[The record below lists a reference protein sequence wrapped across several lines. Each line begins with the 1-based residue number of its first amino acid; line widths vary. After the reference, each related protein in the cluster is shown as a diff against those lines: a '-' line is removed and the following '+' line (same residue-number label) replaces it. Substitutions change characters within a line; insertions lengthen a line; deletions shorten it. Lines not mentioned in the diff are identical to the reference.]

1 MSKTMSRLWLRWAPL
16 LALTAVLAACG
27 AAAVAPQPTA
37 PPAAN
42 GGAGAGG
49 GAGPEPETPA
59 RQATC
64 DDSAIRLLNRAAGV
78 HGAIV
83 DDTLHLGGATAP
95 ATCTDPTNESLRAG
109 LPLADG
115 RTAQVQQSEYYLIV
129 IRYTSGNRL
138 YVISRRGDGTS
149 CVVDTN
155 DECVAEV
162 TDLPDDF
169 DLGDLPD
176 DVERTIPAGRAAAPT
191 PSPSPGGDATPPGA
205 TPPAGGDDPAP
216 GATPPAGASPPPAA
230 ATGPPGRPSDPQPR
244 DGATGVTVDAP
255 LLSWAAASGADH
267 YYVHWYTQKT
277 DRAGVRTTS
286 TFLRASAPESHRVV
300 RGETTRLAGE
310 TTYYWRVQA
319 VTAGTVGCPTDPP
332 DACTS
337 SKFWSFTT
345 GPAPLAETPPEP
357 TGVPG
362 AASNPQP
369 RDGATGVRIDAPLLG
384 WSAAPGALSYDVH
397 WAATASAI
405 TSGQTTPVNTTST
418 AVRMAGRRAAETTY
432 YWRVDAKN
440 EAGTTAGA
448 VWSFTTGQL
457 GPGDRVAGPLAAPAW
472 SAAARRL
479 KIEAVALSTTAA
491 LNPTR
496 RGDQWKVTLATLDPP
511 SGNPIPTVTVTAT
524 GWPQWVL
531 YFDTDS
537 LTFYRRWL
545 DRGHARSGTMTL
557 TASNS
562 EGTATLEVPYKITCP
577 TMAALFERVRGTWDS
592 RTNAGDFRRVVI
604 NDSGVTATRVNG
616 TEIGPLGFDSFT
628 RPSYALRSS
637 GELVCHWLDSGSLHL
652 NFSNDR
658 GPAAPRCDRYIHA
671 SDLETP
677 DESTLYT
684 FWPPGCD

>member
-1 MSKTMSRLWLRWAPL
+1 MVTVGGVACADRIPGRLR
-16 LALTAVLAACG
+16 G
-27 AAAVAPQPTA
+27 GGR
-37 PPAAN
+37 PAAN
-42 GGAGAGG
+42 GDPGASG
-49 GAGPEPETPA
+49 GAGPEPEPPA

-64 DDSAIRLLNRAAGV
+64 DDSAIRLLSRAAGV

-138 YVISRRGDGTS
+138 YVVSRRGDGTS

-162 TDLPDDF
+162 SNLPDDF

-191 PSPSPGGDATPPGA
+191 PSPSPGGDETPPGA
-205 TPPAGGDDPAP
+205 SPPPGGDDTPPGASPPAGGDDPAP
-216 GATPPAGASPPPAA
+216 GASQPPGATPPAGA

-405 TSGQTTPVNTTST
+405 TSGQTTPVNTTAT

-479 KIEAVALSTTAA
+479 KIEAVALTPTAA

-511 SGNPIPTVTVTAT
+511 TGNPIPTVAIT
-524 GWPQWVL
+524 GVPQWVL
-531 YFDTDS
+531 RFDKDS
-537 LTFYRRWL
+537 LTFTRSWD
-545 DRGHARSGTMTL
+545 DRENARSGTMTL
-557 TASNS
+557 VASNS

-577 TMAALFERVRGTWDS
+577 TMAAIFERVRGTWDS
-592 RTNAGDFRRVVI
+592 RANDADFRRVVI
-604 NDSGVTATRVNG
+604 SDSGVTATRANG

-637 GELVCHWLDSGSLHL
+637 GYLRCTQLESGPLYLDFLS
-652 NFSNDR
+652 DK
-658 GPAAPRCDRYIHA
+658 GPAAPRCDRYIKA
-671 SDLETP
+671 ADV
-677 DESTLYT
+677 DESIVSSRH
-684 FWPPGCD
+684 WPAGCD